1 MPFGQEN
8 PVAGQYLGLGHTIHK
23 IEIPY
28 IHKQVLYVVV
38 PVHEILFKSYTDI
51 SKNRGTRFEI
61 NKKTKMAE
69 LVLTLSHK
77 ELLKADKDYEKAANA
92 VNLIYV
98 RDNMPGIQRLKKGKG
113 FTYIM
118 EDQTLKDHQ
127 ELKRIKKLAIPPAWT
142 EVWICPVENGH
153 IQATGLD
160 IRKRKQYRYHSLW
173 AHVRSE
179 TKFHR
184 LYEFGKLLP
193 RLREQLEADLRIRE
207 LNQDKVLAT
216 VISLME
222 RTYIRIGNSNY
233 EKLYG
238 SYGLTT
244 LKDKHVSINGDKM
257 RFAFRGKKGIQH
269 DITLKNKKLAR
280 TVEQCKDIPGKELF
294 QYYDETGSRRIIE
307 SGMVNEY
314 IKKSTG
320 KDFSAK
326 DFRTW
331 AGSVHALE
339 TLCTLSDVITE
350 AERKKNIVAVLDSVS
365 KKLGNSRSICKK
377 YYVHPGLLRLYEEN
391 NFSKYARCLDQIEMT
406 EESFGLT
413 PSEKVLLKI
422 LKDS

>member
-1 MPFGQEN
+1 MDEP
-8 PVAGQYLGLGHTIHK
+8 
-23 IEIPY
+23 
-28 IHKQVLYVVV
+28 
-38 PVHEILFKSYTDI
+38 
-51 SKNRGTRFEI
+51 
-61 NKKTKMAE
+61 
-69 LVLTLSHK
+69 VLTLTHA

-98 RDNMPGIQRLKKGKG
+98 RDNMPGIHRFKKGKG
-113 FTYIM
+113 FTYIL
-118 EDQTLKDHQ
+118 EDRTLKDPLQ
-127 ELKRIKKLAIPPAWT
+127 MKRIKKLAIPPAWT
-142 EVWICPVENGH
+142 EVWVCPLDNGH

-173 AHVRSE
+173 SHVRSE

-193 RLREQLEADLRIRE
+193 RLRAQLEADLQIKE

-244 LKDKHVSINGDKM
+244 LKDKHVSITGDRM

-269 DITLKNKKLAR
+269 DITLRNKKLAR
-280 TVEQCKDIPGKELF
+280 TVEQCRDIPGKELF
-294 QYYDETGSRRIIE
+294 QYYDESGSRRIIE

-339 TLCTLSDVITE
+339 TLCSLSEAITE

-365 KKLGNSRSICKK
+365 KKLGNSRAICKK

-391 NFSKYARCLDQIEMT
+391 NFSRYSRSLDQMEMSDET
-406 EESFGLT
+406 SGLT

-422 LKDS
+422 LKES

>member
-1 MPFGQEN
+1 MDEP
-8 PVAGQYLGLGHTIHK
+8 
-23 IEIPY
+23 
-28 IHKQVLYVVV
+28 
-38 PVHEILFKSYTDI
+38 
-51 SKNRGTRFEI
+51 
-61 NKKTKMAE
+61 
-69 LVLTLSHK
+69 VLTLTHA

-98 RDNMPGIQRLKKGKG
+98 RDNMPGIHRFKKGKG
-113 FTYIM
+113 FTYIL
-118 EDQTLKDHQ
+118 EDRTLKDPLQ
-127 ELKRIKKLAIPPAWT
+127 MKRIKKLAIPPAWT
-142 EVWICPVENGH
+142 EVWVCPLDNGH

-173 AHVRSE
+173 SHVRSE

-184 LYEFGKLLP
+184 IYEFGRLLP
-193 RLREQLEADLRIRE
+193 RLRAQLEADLQIKE

-244 LKDKHVSINGDKM
+244 LKDKHVSITGDRM

-269 DITLKNKKLAR
+269 DITLRNKKLAR
-280 TVEQCKDIPGKELF
+280 TVEQCRDIPGKELF
-294 QYYDETGSRRIIE
+294 QYYDESGSRRIIE

-339 TLCTLSDVITE
+339 TLCSLSEAITE

-365 KKLGNSRSICKK
+365 KKLGNSRAICKK

-391 NFSKYARCLDQIEMT
+391 NFSRYSRSLDQMEMSDET
-406 EESFGLT
+406 SGLT

-422 LKDS
+422 LKES

>member
-1 MPFGQEN
+1 
-8 PVAGQYLGLGHTIHK
+8 
-23 IEIPY
+23 
-28 IHKQVLYVVV
+28 LYS
-38 PVHEILFKSYTDI
+38 I
-51 SKNRGTRFEI
+51 
-61 NKKTKMAE
+61 KTKRMDE
-69 LVLTLSHK
+69 PVLTLTHK
-77 ELLKADKDYEKAANA
+77 QLLKADKDYEKAANA
-92 VNLIYV
+92 VNLVYV
-98 RDNMPGIQRLKKGKG
+98 RDSISGIHRFKKGKG
-113 FTYIM
+113 FTYIL
-118 EDQTLKDHQ
+118 DQKTLKDAIQ
-127 ELKRIKKLAIPPAWT
+127 LKRIRKLSIPPAWT
-142 EVWICPVENGH
+142 EVWICPLENGH

-160 IRKRKQYRYHSLW
+160 IRKRKQYRYHGLW

-193 RLREQLEADLRIRE
+193 VLRAQLESDLQIRE

-222 RTYIRIGNSNY
+222 RTYIRVGNSNY

-244 LKDKHVSINGDKM
+244 MKDKHVSITGDRI
-257 RFAFRGKKGIQH
+257 RFAFRGKKGIEH

-280 TVEQCKDIPGKELF
+280 TVEQCRDIPGKELF
-294 QYYDETGSRRIIE
+294 QYYDENGNRRIIE

-339 TLCTLSDVITE
+339 TLVSLADVITE

-365 KKLGNSRSICKK
+365 KKLGNSRAICKK
-377 YYVHPGLLRLYEEN
+377 YYVHPGLIRLYEEN
-391 NFSKYARCLDQIEMT
+391 NFAKYTRSMDQIESS
-406 EESFGLT
+406 EESSGLT

-422 LKDS
+422 LKES

>member
-1 MPFGQEN
+1 M
-8 PVAGQYLGLGHTIHK
+8 YSI
-23 IEIPY
+23 
-28 IHKQVLYVVV
+28 
-38 PVHEILFKSYTDI
+38 
-51 SKNRGTRFEI
+51 
-61 NKKTKMAE
+61 KTKKMDE
-69 LVLTLSHK
+69 PVLTLTHAQ
-77 ELLKADKDYEKAANA
+77 LLKADKDYEKAANA

-98 RDNMPGIQRLKKGKG
+98 RDNISGIQRMRKGKG

-118 EDQTLKDHQ
+118 DDKTLRDREH
-127 ELKRIKKLAIPPAWT
+127 LKRIRKLAIPPAWT
-142 EVWICPVENGH
+142 EVWICPLENGH

-160 IRKRKQYRYHSLW
+160 LRKRKQYRYHGLW

-193 RLREQLEADLRIRE
+193 RLREQLEADLQIRE

-244 LKDKHVSINGDKM
+244 LKDKHVSITGDKM

-269 DITLKNKKLAR
+269 EITLRNKKLAR
-280 TVEQCKDIPGKELF
+280 TVEQCRDIPGKELF
-294 QYYDETGSRRIIE
+294 QYYDENGSRRIIE

-339 TLCTLSDVITE
+339 TLCSMSEVITE

-377 YYVHPGLLRLYEEN
+377 YYVHPGLIRLYEEN
-391 NFSKYARCLDQIEMT
+391 NFARYSRSLDKIEDS
-406 EESFGLT
+406 EDSFGLT

-422 LKDS
+422 LKES

>member
-1 MPFGQEN
+1 
-8 PVAGQYLGLGHTIHK
+8 
-23 IEIPY
+23 
-28 IHKQVLYVVV
+28 
-38 PVHEILFKSYTDI
+38 
-51 SKNRGTRFEI
+51 
-61 NKKTKMAE
+61 MAE
-69 LVLTLSHK
+69 LALSLTHAQ
-77 ELLKADKDYEKAANA
+77 LLKADKDYEKAAHA
-92 VNLIYV
+92 VNLVYV
-98 RDNMPGIQRLKKGKG
+98 RDNLPGIHRFKKGKG
-113 FTYIM
+113 FTYKL
-118 EDQTLKDHQ
+118 DDKTLKEPEH
-127 ELKRIKKLAIPPAWT
+127 LRRIQKLAIPPAWT
-142 EVWICPVENGH
+142 EVWICQLENGH

-160 IRKRKQYRYHSLW
+160 IRKRKQYRYHHLW

-193 RLREQLEADLRIRE
+193 RLRAQLEADLQVRE
-207 LNQDKVLAT
+207 LNQEKVLAT

-222 RTYIRIGNSNY
+222 RTYIRIGNSSY

-244 LKDKHVSINGDKM
+244 LKDKHVSINGDNI

-280 TVEQCKDIPGKELF
+280 MVEQCRDIPGKELF
-294 QYYDETGSRRIIE
+294 QYYDEFGSRKIIE

-320 KDFSAK
+320 RDFSAK

-339 TLCTLSDVITE
+339 TLSSFDEAVSE
-350 AERKKNIVAVLDSVS
+350 AERKKNIAAVLDSVS
-365 KKLGNSRSICKK
+365 KKLGNSRAICKK

-391 NFSKYARCLDQIEMT
+391 NFAKYTRSLDQIENS
-406 EESFGLT
+406 EESSGLT

-422 LKDS
+422 LKES

>member
-1 MPFGQEN
+1 MNE
-8 PVAGQYLGLGHTIHK
+8 PVLSLTH
-23 IEIPY
+23 
-28 IHKQVLYVVV
+28 
-38 PVHEILFKSYTDI
+38 
-51 SKNRGTRFEI
+51 
-61 NKKTKMAE
+61 AE
-69 LVLTLSHK
+69 LLR
-77 ELLKADKDYEKAANA
+77 ADKDYEKAAHA
-92 VNLIYV
+92 VNLVYV
-98 RDNMPGIQRLKKGKG
+98 RDNMPGIRRLKKGKG
-113 FTYIM
+113 FSYIL
-118 EDQTLKDHQ
+118 ENNTLKDACQ
-127 ELKRIKKLAIPPAWT
+127 IKRIKKLAIPPAWT
-142 EVWICPVENGH
+142 EVWICPLENGH

-193 RLREQLEADLRIRE
+193 RLRAQLEADLQIRE

-222 RTYIRIGNSNY
+222 RTYIRIGNSSY

-244 LKDKHVSINGDKM
+244 LKDKHVSVNGDKM

-294 QYYDETGSRRIIE
+294 QYYDETGNRRIIE

-320 KDFSAK
+320 RDFSAK

-339 TLCTLSDVITE
+339 TLCSTE
-350 AERKKNIVAVLDSVS
+350 EVTTESERKKNIVVVLDSVS
-365 KKLGNSRSICKK
+365 KKLGNSRAICKK

-391 NFSKYARCLDQIEMT
+391 NFSKYSRSLDQIENP
-406 EESFGLT
+406 EDSAGLT

-422 LKDS
+422 LRES

>member
-1 MPFGQEN
+1 ME
-8 PVAGQYLGLGHTIHK
+8 
-23 IEIPY
+23 EM
-28 IHKQVLYVVV
+28 VL
-38 PVHEILFKSYTDI
+38 S
-51 SKNRGTRFEI
+51 
-61 NKKTKMAE
+61 
-69 LVLTLSHK
+69 LSHA

-92 VNLIYV
+92 VNLVYV
-98 RDNMPGIQRLKKGKG
+98 RDSLPGIHRFKKGKG
-113 FTYIM
+113 FTYILENM
-118 EDQTLKDHQ
+118 TLKDRVQ
-127 ELKRIKKLAIPPAWT
+127 LRRIKSLAIPPAWT
-142 EVWICPVENGH
+142 EVWICPLENGH

-160 IRKRKQYRYHSLW
+160 IRKRKQYRYHGLW

-193 RLREQLEADLRIRE
+193 RLRAQLESDLQIRE
-207 LNQDKVLAT
+207 LNQEKVLST

-244 LKDKHVSINGDKM
+244 LKGKHVSVTGDRM

-269 DITLKNKKLAR
+269 DITLRNKKLAR

-294 QYYDETGSRRIIE
+294 QYYDENGNRRIVE

-314 IKKSTG
+314 IKKATG

-339 TLCTLSDVITE
+339 TLCALPEVNTDT
-350 AERKKNIVAVLDSVS
+350 ERKKNIVAVLDSVS
-365 KKLGNSRSICKK
+365 KKLGNSRAICKK

-391 NFSKYARCLDQIEMT
+391 NFTRYTRCLEQMESL
-406 EESFGLT
+406 EESNGLT
-413 PSEKVLLKI
+413 PAERVLLKI
-422 LKDS
+422 LKET

>member
-1 MPFGQEN
+1 ME
-8 PVAGQYLGLGHTIHK
+8 
-23 IEIPY
+23 
-28 IHKQVLYVVV
+28 
-38 PVHEILFKSYTDI
+38 
-51 SKNRGTRFEI
+51 
-61 NKKTKMAE
+61 E
-69 LVLTLSHK
+69 LVLSLSHA

-92 VNLIYV
+92 VNLVYV
-98 RDNMPGIQRLKKGKG
+98 RDNLPGIHRFKKGKG
-113 FTYIM
+113 FTYIL
-118 EDQTLKDHQ
+118 EDMTLKDRNQ
-127 ELKRIKKLAIPPAWT
+127 LRRIKSLAIPPAWT
-142 EVWICPVENGH
+142 EVWICPLENGH

-193 RLREQLEADLRIRE
+193 RLRAQLESDLQIRE
-207 LNQDKVLAT
+207 LNQEKVLST

-222 RTYIRIGNSNY
+222 RTYIRIGNSSY

-244 LKDKHVSINGDKM
+244 LKDKHVSVTGDHM

-269 DITLKNKKLAR
+269 DITLRNKKLAR
-280 TVEQCKDIPGKELF
+280 TVEQCKEIPGKELF
-294 QYYDETGSRRIIE
+294 QYYDENGNRRIVE

-314 IKKSTG
+314 IKKATG

-339 TLCTLSDVITE
+339 TLCSLAEVITE

-365 KKLGNSRSICKK
+365 KKLGNSRAICKK

-391 NFSKYARCLDQIEMT
+391 NFAKYIRCLDQMQSQ
-406 EESFGLT
+406 EEPNGLT

-422 LKDS
+422 LKEA

>member
-1 MPFGQEN
+1 ME
-8 PVAGQYLGLGHTIHK
+8 
-23 IEIPY
+23 
-28 IHKQVLYVVV
+28 
-38 PVHEILFKSYTDI
+38 
-51 SKNRGTRFEI
+51 
-61 NKKTKMAE
+61 E
-69 LVLTLSHK
+69 LVLTLSHA
-77 ELLKADKDYEKAANA
+77 ELLRADKDYEKAANA
-92 VNLIYV
+92 VNLTYV
-98 RDNMPGIQRLKKGKG
+98 RDNLPGIHRFKKGKG
-113 FTYIM
+113 FTYLH
-118 EDQTLKDHQ
+118 ENRTLKDPCQ
-127 ELKRIKKLAIPPAWT
+127 LKRIKKLAIPPAWT
-142 EVWICPVENGH
+142 EVWICALENGH

-160 IRKRKQYRYHSLW
+160 IRKRKQYRYHTLW

-193 RLREQLEADLRIRE
+193 RLRAQLESDLQIRE

-233 EKLYG
+233 EKMYG

-244 LKDKHVSINGDKM
+244 MKEKHVSITGDRI
-257 RFAFRGKKGIQH
+257 RFAFRGKKGIEH

-280 TVEQCKDIPGKELF
+280 TVEQCRDIPGKELF
-294 QYYDETGSRRIIE
+294 QYYDENGNRRIVE

-339 TLCTLSDVITE
+339 TLCSLNEAETE
-350 AERKKNIVAVLDSVS
+350 TERKKNIVAVLDSVS
-365 KKLGNSRSICKK
+365 KKLGNSRAICKK

-391 NFSKYARCLDQIEMT
+391 NFSKYCRILSQTENA
-406 EESFGLT
+406 EESSGLT
-413 PSEKVLLKI
+413 ASEKTLLKI
-422 LKDS
+422 LKEA

>member
-1 MPFGQEN
+1 MEE
-8 PVAGQYLGLGHTIHK
+8 PVL
-23 IEIPY
+23 
-28 IHKQVLYVVV
+28 
-38 PVHEILFKSYTDI
+38 S
-51 SKNRGTRFEI
+51 
-61 NKKTKMAE
+61 
-69 LVLTLSHK
+69 LTHS
-77 ELLKADKDYEKAANA
+77 ELLKADKDYEKAAQA
-92 VNLIYV
+92 VNLVYV
-98 RDNMPGIQRLKKGKG
+98 RDNLPGIFRFKKGKG
-113 FTYIM
+113 FTYIL
-118 EDQTLKDHQ
+118 EDRTLKDREQ
-127 ELKRIKKLAIPPAWT
+127 LKRIKKLAIPPAWT
-142 EVWICPVENGH
+142 EVWICPMENGH

-160 IRKRKQYRYHSLW
+160 IRKRKQYRYHHHW

-193 RLREQLEADLRIRE
+193 RLRAQLESDLQIRE
-207 LNQDKVLAT
+207 LNQEKVLAT

-244 LKDKHVSINGDKM
+244 LKEKHVSINGDRI

-280 TVEQCKDIPGKELF
+280 TVEQCRDIPGKELF
-294 QYYDETGSRRIIE
+294 QYYDESGGRRIIE

-339 TLCTLSDVITE
+339 TLCSMADVISE

-365 KKLGNSRSICKK
+365 KKLGNSRAICKK

-391 NFSKYARCLDQIEMT
+391 NFSRYTRSLDQIENS
-406 EESFGLT
+406 EDSAGLT

-422 LKDS
+422 LKES